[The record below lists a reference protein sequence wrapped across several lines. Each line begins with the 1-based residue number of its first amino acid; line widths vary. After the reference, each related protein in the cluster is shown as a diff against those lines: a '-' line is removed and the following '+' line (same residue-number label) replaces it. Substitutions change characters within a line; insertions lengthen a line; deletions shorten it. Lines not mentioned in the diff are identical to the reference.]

1 MKKTT
6 LLAGLSFVLLSATV
20 HAQTDSTK
28 QMPVT
33 TETPVTT
40 QTTSVSK
47 DKYNNW
53 TADTYKMQ
61 PMPEALTTEKVFP
74 VIGRYQLTDKEGAAS
89 NISITLDETSKGIVW
104 IEGFPQGRIK
114 ANLRKSPAIYKI
126 PAQKIG
132 EGKEAVDVAEGVLV
146 YDKDANTMN
155 VCFGCKY
162 NAEDPNAAF
171 VAPAEP
177 VVEETATKTKT
188 KTSKSTTAK
197 VKKVKEVRYSGSKI
211 VEGTAN
217 VQQ

>member
-1 MKKTT
+1 M
-6 LLAGLSFVLLSATV
+6 LAGLAFVLLSATV
-20 HAQTDSTK
+20 HAQTDTTK
-28 QMPVT
+28 QVPAS
-33 TETPVTT
+33 T
-40 QTTSVSK
+40 QTPTTTTPATASK

-53 TADTYKMQ
+53 SADTYKMQ

-74 VIGRYQLTDKEGAAS
+74 VIGRYQLTDKDGAAS
-89 NISITLDETSKGIVW
+89 NISVALDETNKGVVW

-114 ANLRKSPAIYKI
+114 ATLRKSPAVYKI

-132 EGKEAVDVAEGVLV
+132 EGKEAVDVAEGVLI

-155 VCFGCKY
+155 VCFGCTY

-171 VAPAEP
+171 VAPVEP
-177 VVEETATKTKT
+177 VVEETPAKTAKTKT
-188 KTSKSTTAK
+188 KTSKNATAK

-211 VEGTAN
+211 IEGTAN